1 MTGRSS
7 TYHRIYSVVEQI
19 PSGQVTTYGQ
29 VGHVVGCPARQ
40 VGYAMAALES
50 DSSGP
55 WHRVINRRGL
65 ISIRRDG
72 VPDERQRR
80 LLQAEGIVFS
90 VSGVIDLACY
100 SWEGP
105 DWSFLAA
112 EGMNPLPDIC

>member
-1 MTGRSS
+1 MTGMSS
-7 TYHRIYSVVEQI
+7 TYHRIYSVGEQI

-29 VGHVVGCPARQ
+29 VGHVVGCPARLG
-40 VGYAMAALES
+40 VFGRAALEC
-50 DSSGP
+50 DSSVT

-72 VPDERQRR
+72 LPDERQRR